1 MTIFTVNLWLSR
13 CGSFFPFE
21 GTVLLGLF
29 GLFVTLKLNLASGVK
44 LEGKRQTLKLFDL
57 KDYNFR

>member
-29 GLFVTLKLNLASGVK
+29 GLFVALKLNLASGVQVGRQK
-44 LEGKRQTLKLFDL
+44 AGLEAI
-57 KDYNFR
+57 